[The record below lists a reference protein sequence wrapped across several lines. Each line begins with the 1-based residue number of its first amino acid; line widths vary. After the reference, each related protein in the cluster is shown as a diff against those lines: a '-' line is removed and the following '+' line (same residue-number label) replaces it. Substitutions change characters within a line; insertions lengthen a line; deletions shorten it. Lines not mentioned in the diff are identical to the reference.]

1 MWYQVQHQTWQLWMQ
16 TWTHLLLQHLTELQ
30 CWICSE
36 FLHFYQWIRQV
47 DETKQS
53 IFLQHYYSRRRFEQI
68 QRQGSSQT
76 FKGLFP
82 KLGRS
87 KRSGSGHFE
96 RRSQRPRVGKTAIT
110 KKIWSS
116 RRFEPHKTSSPAKP
130 KSVYYYQKDFTNS
143 YHPCSKHNCNNYNFK
158 TRHSQGSHP
167 FKLHTLPNLRGPT
180 SRGWASWRQK
190 TVSLVLLWTHFW
202 EPPMHPRNVRSAHYM
217 DGPFTHSVSTLG
229 ISTSGVSA
237 FVGILNTT
245 ELCKFVPE

>member
-36 FLHFYQWIRQV
+36 FLHFYQRIRQV

-87 KRSGSGHFE
+87 KRGGSGHFG
-96 RRSQRPRVGKTAIT
+96 RRSQRPRVGETAYN

-116 RRFEPHKTSSPAKP
+116 RRFEPNKTSSPSKP
-130 KSVYYYQKDFTNS
+130 KSVYYYQKDCTNN
-143 YHPCSKHNCNNYNFK
+143 YHPCRKHNCNNYNFK

-167 FKLHTLPNLRGPT
+167 FKLHTLPNLRSPT

-190 TVSLVLLWTHFW
+190 TVSLVLLWAHLRTSHA
-202 EPPMHPRNVRSAHYM
+202 PSDRAHYTN
-217 DGPFTHSVSTLG
+217 GPLTLSVSTLG

-245 ELCKFVPE
+245 ELCNFVPE